1 MEYIKI
7 TIKRENQDEIVSH
20 LSDQKKKK
28 DDDITQETYISLGKR
43 TMKLILD

>member
-20 LSDQKKKK
+20 LSDQKKK